1 MTAFVGRPLAQVLHK
16 YPGYETIEFD
26 NNGLPGS
33 AAHQVIVAAIYIYG
47 AYLPPLGQERV
58 GCHEPPL

>member
-16 YPGYETIEFD
+16 YRGYETIGFD
-26 NNGLPGS
+26 NNDGAGS
-33 AAHQVIVAAIYIYG
+33 AAHQVIVAAICIYG